1 MSRQLLRVFDGC
13 LKQGAYKSVKVYF
26 SAVIRHQVRIMGVAV
41 SADLQRC
48 IADTTRS
55 ALRGAG
61 RSQLKEHFHVPVL
74 SVVIHEEAGP
84 HSFTPERA
92 DHMGDA
98 LLICSWW
105 MFREI
110 ESARAQVCHVSMN
123 SESGGLGGDDH
134 AARPEERCSWHAL
147 QPYRTVRVSCSKTGS
162 LPVSCNEETSPAEAI
177 ACRAPLFPSPEGRV
191 MSKEQFVGYARVTL
205 QACAVEVG
213 STKDRSCSVSRDTS
227 PG

>member
-123 SESGGLGGDDH
+123 QAASEVTIMLPVQKNDVRGML
-134 AARPEERCSWHAL
+134 CS
-147 QPYRTVRVSCSKTGS
+147 RTVRC
-162 LPVSCNEETSPAEAI
+162 
-177 ACRAPLFPSPEGRV
+177 ACRAARQVLCPYHAMKRHLQRRPSHAGPHYSRRRRAGLCPRSSSLGTRV
-191 MSKEQFVGYARVTL
+191 
-205 QACAVEVG
+205 
-213 STKDRSCSVSRDTS
+213 
-227 PG
+227 